1 MHRQG
6 IDEGSRQSAAV
17 NVPCPTC
24 GQVNQLFFEPCG
36 TVRSVRPLLPPAL
49 TELFLSTSRRIEGI
63 LSMGKR
69 TASAETLKPD
79 PRYNSKLAS
88 KFVNCL
94 MWQGKKATAMRIFY
108 GALDQIKKRMPD
120 LEPIDVFNQ
129 AVEHV
134 KPTVEVRSKR
144 VGGATYQV
152 PMQVNRTRQ
161 QSLAIRWIIDAARK
175 QGRPADVPALADEF
189 MAAYRREGEAMTK
202 RENTI
207 KMAESNK
214 AFAHF
219 AW

>member
-1 MHRQG
+1 
-6 IDEGSRQSAAV
+6 
-17 NVPCPTC
+17 
-24 GQVNQLFFEPCG
+24 
-36 TVRSVRPLLPPAL
+36 
-49 TELFLSTSRRIEGI
+49 
-63 LSMGKR
+63 MGKR
-69 TASAETLKPD
+69 TASAETLQAD
-79 PRYNSKLAS
+79 PRYGSKLAS
-88 KFVNCL
+88 KFINCL

-108 GALDQIKKRMPD
+108 GAMDQIKKRMPD
-120 LEPIDVFNQ
+120 LEPIDVFTQ

-161 QSLAIRWIIDAARK
+161 QSLAIRWIIGAARAK
-175 QGRPADVPALADEF
+175 AGRPMHLRLSDEL

-202 RENTI
+202 RENTT

>member
-1 MHRQG
+1 
-6 IDEGSRQSAAV
+6 
-17 NVPCPTC
+17 
-24 GQVNQLFFEPCG
+24 
-36 TVRSVRPLLPPAL
+36 
-49 TELFLSTSRRIEGI
+49 
-63 LSMGKR
+63 MGKR

-79 PRYNSKLAS
+79 PRYGNELVS

-108 GALDQIKKRMPD
+108 GAMDRIQNRMPGAD
-120 LEPIDVFNQ
+120 PLDVFVQ

-134 KPTVEVRSKR
+134 KPSVEVRSKR

-152 PMQVNRTRQ
+152 PMQVNKNRQ
-161 QSLAIRWIIDAARK
+161 RSLAIRWIINAARAK
-175 QGRPADVPALADEF
+175 SGRPMLERLSDEL
-189 MAAYRREGEAMTK
+189 MAAYRREGDAMSK